1 MARSVIEGGSS
12 KAAAARA
19 FHATPKTV
27 AKWVARFRAEGVAGL
42 QDRSSRPRS
51 SPSQTGPAACERV
64 EALRRQRYTGEQI
77 AAEVGV
83 SAATVSRI
91 LKRLGLNRLAALEPA
106 EPIRRY
112 ERAAPGEIV
121 HIDIK
126 KLGKFNRIGH
136 RITGGRIGQSKS
148 RRRLGICAPGDRR
161 PRAAR
166 LFGDL
171 AGREANL
178 LPALSLQ
185 RPALLSRLRR
195 QGRAHHDRQRLKFPL
210 PSLRQG
216 PAPAQDQ
223 AFANQTLHA
232 QNQRQGRALRPDQ
245 PARMGLRQGVQHL
258 STPRRRTAHLASPLP
273 LASPPWRHRSQTS
286 NQQNRPNQGQRVE
299 APQLGQRNL
308 RRSPSF
314 LDADRLQQVDDGR
327 LALRASGVKRG
338 KFVRLWLLPKA
349 VQLRQAAQ
357 TLRGLTPYG
366 FICKAGIQTHT
377 DLKSPL
383 QQNAGTKQ
391 PNPPF

>member
-1 MARSVIEGGSS
+1 MARSMIEGGSS

-148 RRRLGICAPGDRR
+148 RRGWEYVHLAIDDHARLAYSEILPDEKRTSCLRFLFNALRFFRGFGVRVERIMTDNGSSFRSHRYAKALRR
-161 PRAAR
+161 LRIKHLRTKPYTPRTNGKAERFVQTSLREWAYARAYSTSQHRAAELPIWLHRYNWHRPHGGIGAKPPISRIALTKDNVLR
-166 LFGDL
+166 LH
-171 AGREANL
+171 N
-178 LPALSLQ
+178 
-185 RPALLSRLRR
+185 
-195 QGRAHHDRQRLKFPL
+195 
-210 PSLRQG
+210 
-216 PAPAQDQ
+216 
-223 AFANQTLHA
+223 
-232 QNQRQGRALRPDQ
+232 
-245 PARMGLRQGVQHL
+245 
-258 STPRRRTAHLASPLP
+258 
-273 LASPPWRHRSQTS
+273 
-286 NQQNRPNQGQRVE
+286 
-299 APQLGQRNL
+299 
-308 RRSPSF
+308 
-314 LDADRLQQVDDGR
+314 
-327 LALRASGVKRG
+327 
-338 KFVRLWLLPKA
+338 
-349 VQLRQAAQ
+349 
-357 TLRGLTPYG
+357 
-366 FICKAGIQTHT
+366 
-377 DLKSPL
+377 
-383 QQNAGTKQ
+383 
-391 PNPPF
+391 